1 MSEDISARDFGRLEG
16 EVIALKAQ
24 NARLEETQRLM
35 NEKLDLLVTAVTEAK
50 GGWKMLLMIGSCAA
64 AVGAIT
70 TKLILWIKG
79 VPL

>member
-1 MSEDISARDFGRLEG
+1 
-16 EVIALKAQ
+16 
-24 NARLEETQRLM
+24 M